1 MPAEQAPRSSA
12 ADAMPPRFH
21 SLIAAQFLSA
31 LADNALLVVAIALLQ
46 RTGRPEWWT
55 PLLKFFFIVSYVALA
70 PVVGALAD
78 AMPKPRLMR
87 WMNGIKFGGALAL
100 GAGLH
105 PLIAFGVIGFGA
117 AAYAPAK
124 YGLVT
129 EWVSAAR
136 LVAAN
141 AWVECSVVGAVLL
154 GTAAGGFL
162 VSSEFNQH
170 ALALAAHAG
179 AQRIGLGAS
188 AVVAPALLVVL
199 AIYGASALIN
209 LRLGRGGRRTVRSI
223 HPVALWREFD
233 RDNLTLWRDD
243 GGGRLSLAITTLFW
257 GAAAVLQFAVLR
269 WAIDR
274 LGFSL
279 AAAAYLQAAVGLGL
293 IAGAWLA
300 GRHVRLHDA
309 PLVLLA
315 GPLLGL
321 LVASGRWVDSAAPA
335 AALMVTVGLVGG
347 LLMVPMN
354 ALLQH
359 RGCALLSAG
368 RSIAVQGFNEN
379 VSVLALLAVY
389 AALLWLDVPITPLM
403 TGFGLAIAA
412 AMALL
417 SWRLRGSSQRA
428 RAALKAATS
437 AQAGHAPTC
446 DTAATEE
453 RLQVLGGRHNSGL

>member
-1 MPAEQAPRSSA
+1 
-12 ADAMPPRFH
+12 MPPRFH
-21 SLIAAQFLSA
+21 SLIATQFMSA

-46 RTGRPEWWT
+46 RTSQPAWWT

-78 AMPKPRLMR
+78 AVAKHRLMV
-87 WMNGIKFGGALAL
+87 WMNSVKLGGALAL
-100 GAGLH
+100 ALGAH
-105 PLIAFGVIGFGA
+105 PLVAFGVIGFGA

-129 EWVSAAR
+129 EWVGAAR

-141 AWVECSVVGAVLL
+141 AWIEVSVVGAVLL

-162 VSSEFNQH
+162 VSDAFNAH
-170 ALALAAHAG
+170 PLALAFDAWAVH
-179 AQRIGLGAS
+179 RGLSGSMGLAPAF
-188 AVVAPALLVVL
+188 AVVLTLYAT
-199 AIYGASALIN
+199 STLIN
-209 LRLGRGGRRTVRSI
+209 LRLRGSAVASPHRGWAAI

-233 RDNLTLWRDD
+233 HANRTLWNDPH
-243 GGGRLSLAITTLFW
+243 GGRLSLAITTLFW

-279 AAAAYLQAAVGLGL
+279 AAAAYLQAAVALGL

-300 GRHVRLHDA
+300 GRHVRLHHA
-309 PLVLLA
+309 ARVLMA

-321 LVASGRWVDSAAPA
+321 LVALGPWIDSAGAA
-335 AALMVTVGLVGG
+335 AALMVAVGLVGG

-359 RGCALLSAG
+359 RGCQLLSPG

-379 VSVLALLAVY
+379 VSVLALLAAY
-389 AALLWLDVPITPLM
+389 AATVRLDIPIVPLM
-403 TGFGLAIAA
+403 TGFGLLVAA
-412 AMALL
+412 AMALATL
-417 SWRLRGSSQRA
+417 GLWRESRQV
-428 RAALKAATS
+428 AA
-437 AQAGHAPTC
+437 P
-446 DTAATEE
+446 
-453 RLQVLGGRHNSGL
+453 QVLNGRSNSGL